1 MSGNR
6 TKSEPLRDG
15 RQQQSCFHHGKCRAN
30 ALSWTSAE
38 REICKPRQL
47 LRSLRKPAVRIEL
60 LRLGEESRVAM
71 HDPSAHHHIRPLRVP
86 VTSNFEFFDHSS
98 GQTPP
103 LRINAPLSLNLSPR
117 IAHPL

>member
-1 MSGNR
+1 MSGNP

-30 ALSWTSAE
+30 ALSWPSAE

-71 HDPSAHHHIRPLRVP
+71 HDPSTHHHIRPRRDA
-86 VTSNFEFFDHSS
+86 VTANVEFFDHSS
-98 GQTPP
+98 GQAPRWRIKP
-103 LRINAPLSLNLSPR
+103 HGFLDHSLRI
-117 IAHPL
+117 